1 LGTWIARLLEVII
14 IFDHNIFPVYTII
27 DVLMKTNRSLM
38 ALLILGMA
46 IQSFISARAQKLSEN
61 DAFSRKAIKTI
72 LKKVADYQVQTPL
85 THTGADW
92 TNGALFAGMT
102 EWAKVAGDEQYFNWL
117 KEMGD
122 KNNWTYNHRDDPG
135 GRYHAD
141 DYCVGQMYLEL
152 YRKYKDPK
160 MIDPMREY
168 FAQILQDPPTGGL
181 EFTFTDNYWP
191 TERWSWCDALFMGP
205 TVWAKMAGITGEMKY
220 LDFMFHE
227 YKATTD
233 YLYSNEDH
241 LFFRDSRFF
250 TRKEANGEKIFW
262 GRGNGWVFAGLPII
276 LRELPSEYRQKA
288 FFEQIYKEMGA
299 KILSIQDAKGY
310 WHASLLDPESYPNP
324 EISATGFFVYGLAWG
339 INHGYFDREAYL
351 PAVKKG
357 WKAMTD
363 AVWPD
368 GKVGWIQPIGEDPKA
383 VTRDM
388 TEVYGV
394 GAFLLAGTE
403 MLQLVK

>member
-1 LGTWIARLLEVII
+1 MNTIRILQTMLLLSVVFTSITCSQTPSEG
-14 IFDHNIFPVYTII
+14 
-27 DVLMKTNRSLM
+27 S
-38 ALLILGMA
+38 
-46 IQSFISARAQKLSEN
+46 KLN
-61 DAFSRKAIKTI
+61 TKAIKSV

-92 TNGALFAGMT
+92 TNGALYAGMAA
-102 EWAKVAGDEQYFNWL
+102 WAKIAGDEKYYNWL

-122 KNNWTYNHRDDPG
+122 RNNWTYNPREDPR

-152 YRKYKDPK
+152 YRKYKDPE
-160 MIDPMREY
+160 MITPMRNY
-168 FAQILQDPPTGGL
+168 FDQILQNPSTGEL

-205 TVWAKMAGITGEMKY
+205 TVWAKMANITGERKY
-220 LDFMFHE
+220 LDFMFRE

-233 YLYSNEDH
+233 YLYSKEDS
-241 LFFRDSRFF
+241 LYFRDSRFF
-250 TRKEANGEKIFW
+250 TRTESNGAKIFW

-276 LRELPSEYRQKA
+276 LRELPEGHEQKA
-288 FFEQIYKEMGA
+288 YFENIFRTMGA
-299 KILSIQDAKGY
+299 KILSVQDERGY
-310 WHASLLDPESYPNP
+310 WHASLLDPASYPNP
-324 EISATGFFVYGLAWG
+324 EMSATGFFVYGLAWG
-339 INHGYFDREAYL
+339 INHGYFDKKTYL
-351 PAVKKG
+351 PAVIKG
-357 WKAMTD
+357 WKAMVN

-383 VTRDM
+383 VTHEM

-394 GAFLLAGTE
+394 GAFLLAGSE
-403 MLQLVK
+403 ISKLVK